1 MARWEDAWWE
11 STLGSGVRRKDQRSG
26 AYRSYIP
33 DLLDERAVSVD
44 AQLSRRIAE
53 AEAAVRR
60 IDGAGGELLASV
72 SRFLLRSEAIASSRI
87 EGVAPSAK
95 QVALAELGQTE
106 QVRGISEQA
115 QLVANNLTVVRDA
128 TTKLVDEA
136 AVTVADIE
144 ALHRAL
150 LPDQPQLH
158 GIRRVQNWIGGS
170 DYHPLDADFVPPR
183 PELVGDLM
191 ADLVGCIGGAAHSPL
206 VQAALVHAQFETI
219 HPFTDGNGRVGRAL
233 VHTVLARRGLTPI
246 AVLPISLVFSTLRR
260 EYIEGLTAYRYDGPP
275 EAPPAVAVVRRWVA
289 TFVEAAI
296 AAAEQSHRI
305 MDELQELRAGWAD
318 QVAEHRRAKGQRITP
333 RSDSGTA
340 KLLDLLPAA
349 PVLTSNSVQRIVGL
363 SPKAALDAL
372 AELQAAGI
380 LSRRSIGGGAHAYL
394 ADELLDLLTVAERR
408 LASTKF
414 DTRVSPPVRP
424 VPALPVRPGEVAHA
438 TESPSAPQ

>member
-1 MARWEDAWWE
+1 MGRWDEAWWE
-11 STLGSGVRRKDQRSG
+11 SALGSGVRRKDRRSG
-26 AYRSYIP
+26 AYRSYVP
-33 DLLDERAVSVD
+33 DPLEERAVSLSSE
-44 AQLSRRIAE
+44 LSRRIAE

-60 IDGAGGELLASV
+60 IDGSGGELLASV

-87 EGVAPSAK
+87 EGVAPSPR

-106 QVRGISEQA
+106 HVRGVSEQA
-115 QLVANNLTVVRDA
+115 QLVANNLTIVRDA
-128 TTKLVDEA
+128 STKLVDVG

-144 ALHRAL
+144 ELHRAL
-150 LPDQPQLH
+150 LPEQPQLH
-158 GIRRVQNWIGGS
+158 GVREVQNWIGGS
-170 DYHPLDADFVPPR
+170 DYHPIDADFVPPA
-183 PELVGDLM
+183 PEHVHGLM
-191 ADLVGCIGGAAHSPL
+191 ADLVACINGAAYSPL
-206 VQAALVHAQFETI
+206 VHAALVHAQFETI

-233 VHTVLARRGLTPI
+233 VHTVLARRGLTPV

-260 EYIEGLTAYRYDGPP
+260 EYIEGLTAYRYDGP
-275 EAPPAVAVVRRWVA
+275 AVAPDAVAAVRRWVA
-289 TFVEAAI
+289 TFIEAAI

-305 MDELQELRAGWAD
+305 MEELQELRAGWID
-318 QVAEHRRAKGQRITP
+318 QVAEHRRAKGQRVIP

-372 AELQAAGI
+372 AELEEAGI
-380 LSRRSIGGGAHAYL
+380 LSKRSVGSGTHAYL

-414 DTRVSPPVRP
+414 DTRISPPMRP
-424 VPALPVRPGEVAHA
+424 VPAVPAPRSPAGPGEAG
-438 TESPSAPQ
+438 